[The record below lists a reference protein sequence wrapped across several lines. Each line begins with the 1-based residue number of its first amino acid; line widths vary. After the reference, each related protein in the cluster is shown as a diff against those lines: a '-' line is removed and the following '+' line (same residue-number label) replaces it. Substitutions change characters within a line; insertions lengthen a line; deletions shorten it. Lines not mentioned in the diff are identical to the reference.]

1 MHINGNSCVR
11 LWLVLIYQDTL
22 FGRAEPKTNETND
35 QNLRTKDILKE
46 LRCLCVYTAV
56 DDVVA
61 VWWLQLHFVKRS
73 TRKVGKKKR
82 DQRRNRNN
90 KSCLKPATFSQGY
103 TPLDGMIKI

>member
-56 DDVVA
+56 DHVVA
-61 VWWLQLHFVKRS
+61 VWWVQLHFVKGS
-73 TRKVGKKKR
+73 TRKGGKEEGSNKK
-82 DQRRNRNN
+82 
-90 KSCLKPATFSQGY
+90 G
-103 TPLDGMIKI
+103 